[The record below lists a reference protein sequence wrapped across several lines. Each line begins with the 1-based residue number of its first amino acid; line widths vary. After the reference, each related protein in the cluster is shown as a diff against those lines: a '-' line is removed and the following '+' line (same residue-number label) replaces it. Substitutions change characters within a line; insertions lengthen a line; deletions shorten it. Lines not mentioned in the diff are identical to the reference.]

1 MALTQRMVDILKAI
15 VDEFVAT
22 AEPVGSKTLV
32 DKYDLPYSSATIRND
47 MATLESMGY
56 LEKPH
61 TSAGRIPS
69 NKGYQYYCEH
79 LLRKDMDE
87 EVKYILANIF
97 DRRSANIEDA
107 IKESCK
113 IVSEMT
119 NLASGM
125 LGPDAKNQ
133 SLEHIKV
140 FQIDPKTAVCVFITD
155 TGHTENKTFNFQDE
169 VTIDDIETCTNIL
182 NDRLKGTLIPDL
194 PEKLESLKPI
204 LTKSVQRFDM
214 LYNAFAGA
222 FVKFASE
229 TLYFEGSSNM
239 MYQPEYADIE
249 KLKEL
254 TKFFDDSKLFR
265 SLVDRQSAGSE
276 VVAVTP
282 RGTELV
288 WKDDIAIV
296 SNEIRL
302 SSNPEDNARLMVVG
316 PRRMEYSRVVSL
328 LDFICRE
335 IEDMF
340 HQKG

>member
-1 MALTQRMVDILKAI
+1 MALTQRMVDILRAI
-15 VDEFVAT
+15 VDEFVST

-47 MATLESMGY
+47 MAALESMGY

-79 LLRKDMDE
+79 LLKKDMDD
-87 EVKYILANIF
+87 EVKYALSNIF

-107 IKESCK
+107 IKESCR

-119 NLASGM
+119 KLASGM

-133 SLEHIKV
+133 TLEHIKV
-140 FQIDPKTAVCVFITD
+140 FQIDPKTAVCIFISN

-169 VTIDDIETCTNIL
+169 VPIEDIQTCTDIL
-182 NDRLKGTLIPDL
+182 NDRLKGTPIQDL

-204 LTKSVQRFDM
+204 LTKSVQRFEM

-229 TLYFEGSSNM
+229 TLYFDGTTNM

-254 TKFFDDSKLFR
+254 TKFFDDSRLFR
-265 SLVDRQSAGSE
+265 SLVDKQTGSND

-282 RGTELV
+282 KGTELV

-296 SNEIRL
+296 SSEIRL
-302 SSNPEDNARLMVVG
+302 SDNPDENARLMVVG
-316 PRRMEYSRVVSL
+316 PRRMEYSRVVNL
-328 LDFICRE
+328 LDFICKE

-340 HQKG
+340 H

>member
-32 DKYDLPYSSATIRND
+32 DKYGLPYSSATIRND
-47 MATLESMGY
+47 MAALETMGY

-79 LLRKDMDE
+79 LLKKDMDDE
-87 EVKYILANIF
+87 IKYALANIF

-107 IKESCK
+107 IKESCR

-133 SLEHIKV
+133 TLEHIKV
-140 FQIDPKTAVCVFITD
+140 FQIDPKTAVCVFITNS
-155 TGHTENKTFNFQDE
+155 GYTENKTFNFQDE
-169 VTIDDIETCTNIL
+169 VTIEDIETCTDIL
-182 NDRLKGTLIPDL
+182 NDRLKGTHIYELMD
-194 PEKLESLKPI
+194 KLESLRPI
-204 LTKSVQRFDM
+204 LTKSVQRFEM

-229 TLYFEGSSNM
+229 TLYFDGTSNM

-249 KLKEL
+249 KLKQL

-265 SLVDRQSAGSE
+265 SLVERQTGNNE

-282 RGTELV
+282 KGTELV

-296 SNEIRL
+296 SSEIRI
-302 SSNPEDNARLMVVG
+302 SDNPNENARLMVVG
-316 PRRMEYSRVVSL
+316 PRRMEYNRVVNL
-328 LDFICRE
+328 LDFISKE
-335 IEDMF
+335 IENMF
-340 HQKG
+340 H

>member
-1 MALTQRMVDILKAI
+1 MLTGRMVEILKAI

-32 DKYDLPYSSATIRND
+32 EIYGLPYSSATIRND
-47 MATLESMGY
+47 MATLESLGY

-69 NKGYQYYCEH
+69 NKGYQYYCQY
-79 LLRKDMDE
+79 LLKKDVDE
-87 EVKYILANIF
+87 EVKYALATIF
-97 DRRSANIEDA
+97 DKRSANIEDA
-107 IKESCK
+107 IKESCR

-133 SLEHIKV
+133 TLEHIKV
-140 FQIDPKTAVCVFITD
+140 FQIDPKTAVCVFITN
-155 TGHTENKTFNFQDE
+155 TGHTENKTFNFADE
-169 VTIDDIETCTNIL
+169 VTIEDIETCTDIL
-182 NDRLKGTLIPDL
+182 NDRLKGTYIHDL
-194 PEKLESLKPI
+194 VEKLESLKPI
-204 LTKSVQRFDM
+204 LTKSVQRFEM

-229 TLYFEGSSNM
+229 TLYFDGTSNM
-239 MYQPEYADIE
+239 LYQPEYADIE
-249 KLKEL
+249 KLKQM

-265 SLVDRQSAGSE
+265 NLIDNQTSE
-276 VVAVTP
+276 SNVVAITP
-282 RGTELV
+282 QGTELV

-296 SNEIRL
+296 SSEIKI
-302 SSNPEDNARLMVVG
+302 SDNPKDNARLMVVG
-316 PRRMEYSRVVSL
+316 PRRMEYNRVVNL
-328 LDFICRE
+328 LDFICKE

-340 HQKG
+340 N

>member
-1 MALTQRMVDILKAI
+1 MLTGRMVEILKAI
-15 VDEFVAT
+15 VDEFVST

-32 DKYDLPYSSATIRND
+32 EKYGLPYSSATIRND
-47 MATLESMGY
+47 MATLEQLGY

-79 LLRKDMDE
+79 LLKKDVDE
-87 EVKYILANIF
+87 EVKYALANIF
-97 DRRSANIEDA
+97 DKRSANIEDA

-133 SLEHIKV
+133 TLEHIKV
-140 FQIDPKTAVCVFITD
+140 FQIDPKTAVCVFITN
-155 TGHTENKTFNFQDE
+155 TGHTENKTCNFQDE
-169 VTIDDIETCTNIL
+169 VTIEDIETCTDIL
-182 NDRLKGTLIPDL
+182 NDRLKGTPIYDL
-194 PEKLESLKPI
+194 VDKLDSLKPI
-204 LTKSVQRFDM
+204 LTKSVQRFEM

-229 TLYFEGSSNM
+229 TLYFDGKSNM

-249 KLKEL
+249 KLKEM

-265 SLVDRQSAGSE
+265 SLVDKQTSDGS
-276 VVAVTP
+276 VVAITP
-282 RGTELV
+282 KGTELV
-288 WKDDIAIV
+288 WKDDVAIV
-296 SNEIRL
+296 SSEIKI
-302 SSNPEDNARLMVVG
+302 SDNPNDNARLMVVG
-316 PRRMEYSRVVSL
+316 PRRMEYNRVVNL
-328 LDFICRE
+328 LDFICKE

-340 HQKG
+340 N

>member
-1 MALTQRMVDILKAI
+1 MALTQRMVEILKAI

-47 MATLESMGY
+47 MAALETMGY

-61 TSAGRIPS
+61 TSAGRVPS

-79 LLRKDMDE
+79 LLKKDIDD
-87 EVKYILANIF
+87 EVKYALSNIF
-97 DRRSANIEDA
+97 DKRSANIEDA

-133 SLEHIKV
+133 TLEHIKV
-140 FQIDPKTAVCVFITD
+140 FQIDPKTAVCVFITNS
-155 TGHTENKTFNFQDE
+155 GHTENKTFNFQDE
-169 VTIDDIETCTNIL
+169 VTIEDIQTCTDIL
-182 NDRLKGTLIPDL
+182 NDRLKGTPIHDL
-194 PEKLESLKPI
+194 AEKLESLKPI
-204 LTKSVQRFDM
+204 LTKSVQRFEM

-222 FVKFASE
+222 FIKFASE
-229 TLYFEGSSNM
+229 TVYFDGTTNM
-239 MYQPEYADIE
+239 MYQPEYADVE
-249 KLKEL
+249 KLKQL

-265 SLVDRQSAGSE
+265 SLVDKQKNGND

-282 RGTELV
+282 KGTELV

-296 SNEIRL
+296 SSEIKI
-302 SSNPEDNARLMVVG
+302 SDNPKDNARLMVVG

-328 LDFICRE
+328 LDFICKE
-335 IEDMF
+335 IENMF
-340 HQKG
+340 N

>member
-1 MALTQRMVDILKAI
+1 MVEILKAI
-15 VDEFVAT
+15 VDEFVST

-32 DKYDLPYSSATIRND
+32 EKYGLPYSSATIRND
-47 MATLESMGY
+47 MATLEQLGY

-79 LLRKDMDE
+79 LLKKDVDE
-87 EVKYILANIF
+87 EVKYALANIF
-97 DRRSANIEDA
+97 DKRSANIEDA

-133 SLEHIKV
+133 TLEHIKV
-140 FQIDPKTAVCVFITD
+140 FQIDPKTAVCVFITN

-169 VTIDDIETCTNIL
+169 VTIEDIETCTDIL
-182 NDRLKGTLIPDL
+182 NDRLKGTPIHDL
-194 PEKLESLKPI
+194 VDKLDSLKPI
-204 LTKSVQRFDM
+204 LTKSVQRFEM

-229 TLYFEGSSNM
+229 TLYFDGKSNM

-249 KLKEL
+249 KLKEM

-265 SLVDRQSAGSE
+265 SLVDKQTSDGS
-276 VVAVTP
+276 VVAITP
-282 RGTELV
+282 KGTELV
-288 WKDDIAIV
+288 WKDDVAIV
-296 SNEIRL
+296 SSEIKI
-302 SSNPEDNARLMVVG
+302 SDNPKDNARLMVVG
-316 PRRMEYSRVVSL
+316 PRRMEYNRVVNL
-328 LDFICRE
+328 LDFICKE
-335 IEDMF
+335 IENMF
-340 HQKG
+340 N

>member
-1 MALTQRMVDILKAI
+1 MLMTQRMVNILKAI
-15 VDEFVAT
+15 VDEFVST

-32 DKYDLPYSSATIRND
+32 DKYKLPYSSATIRND
-47 MATLESMGY
+47 MAVLEELGY

-79 LLRKDMDE
+79 LLKKDIDE
-87 EVKYILANIF
+87 EVKYTLSNMF
-97 DRRSANIEDA
+97 DRKSMNIEEA

-125 LGPDAKNQ
+125 LGPDAKQ
-133 SLEHIKV
+133 QTLEHIRV
-140 FQIDPKTAVCVFITD
+140 FQIDEKTAVCVFITN
-155 TGHTENKTFNFQDE
+155 TGHTENKTFNFSE
-169 VTIDDIETCTNIL
+169 AVSIEDIETCTSIL
-182 NDRLKGTLIPDL
+182 NDRLKGTLIGEL
-194 PEKLESLKPI
+194 PEKMKALKPI
-204 LTKSVQRFDM
+204 ITKSVQRFEM

-222 FVKFASE
+222 FVKFATE
-229 TLYFEGSSNM
+229 TMYFEGETNM

-265 SLVDRQSAGSE
+265 SLVEHETAKNN

-282 RGTELV
+282 KGTELV
-288 WKDDIAIV
+288 WKDDLAIV
-296 SNEIRL
+296 SSQIKL
-302 SSNPEDNARLMVVG
+302 SDNPKDNARIMVVG
-316 PRRMEYSRVVSL
+316 PRRMEYSRVVNL
-328 LDFICRE
+328 LDFICKE

-340 HQKG
+340 N

>member
-1 MALTQRMVDILKAI
+1 MALTLRMVEILKAI

-32 DKYDLPYSSATIRND
+32 DKYGLPYSSATIRND
-47 MATLESMGY
+47 MAALETMGY

-79 LLRKDMDE
+79 LLKKDIDD
-87 EVKYILANIF
+87 EVKFALSNIF
-97 DRRSANIEDA
+97 DKRSVNIEDA

-125 LGPDAKNQ
+125 LGPDAKSQ
-133 SLEHIKV
+133 TLEHIRV
-140 FQIDPKTAVCVFITD
+140 FQIDPKTAVCVFITN

-169 VTIDDIETCTNIL
+169 VSIEDIQTCTDIL
-182 NDRLKGTLIPDL
+182 NDRLKGTLIHEL
-194 PEKLESLKPI
+194 PEKLESLRPI
-204 LTKSVQRFDM
+204 LTQSVQRFEM

-229 TLYFEGSSNM
+229 TLYFDGTTNM

-254 TKFFDDSKLFR
+254 TKFFDDSKMFR
-265 SLVDRQSAGSE
+265 SLVDKQTGANE

-282 RGTELV
+282 KGTELV
-288 WKDDIAIV
+288 WKDDLAIV
-296 SNEIRL
+296 SSEIKL
-302 SSNPEDNARLMVVG
+302 SDNPSENARLMVVG
-316 PRRMEYSRVVSL
+316 PRRMEYSRVVNL
-328 LDFICRE
+328 LDFICKE
-335 IEDMF
+335 IENMF
-340 HQKG
+340 N

>member
-1 MALTQRMVDILKAI
+1 MALTKRMVEILKAI

-32 DKYDLPYSSATIRND
+32 DKYGLPYSSATIRND
-47 MATLESMGY
+47 MATLESLGY

-79 LLRKDMDE
+79 LLKKDMDD
-87 EVKYILANIF
+87 EVKYALSNIF

-125 LGPDAKNQ
+125 LGPDSKNQ
-133 SLEHIKV
+133 TLEHIKV
-140 FQIDPKTAVCVFITD
+140 FQIDPKTAVCVFITN

-169 VTIDDIETCTNIL
+169 VTIEDIKTCTDIL
-182 NDRLKGTLIPDL
+182 NDRLKGTQICDL
-194 PEKLESLKPI
+194 MEKLESLKPI
-204 LTKSVQRFDM
+204 LTKSVQRFEM

-229 TLYFEGSSNM
+229 TLYFDGTSNM
-239 MYQPEYADIE
+239 MYQPEYADVE

-265 SLVDRQSAGSE
+265 SLVDKQTGSND

-282 RGTELV
+282 KGTELV

-296 SNEIRL
+296 SSEIKL
-302 SSNPEDNARLMVVG
+302 SDNPDENARLMVVG
-316 PRRMEYSRVVSL
+316 PRRMEYSRVVNL
-328 LDFICRE
+328 LDFICKE

-340 HQKG
+340 N

>member
-1 MALTQRMVDILKAI
+1 MLTGRMVEILKAI
-15 VDEFVAT
+15 VDEFVST

-32 DKYDLPYSSATIRND
+32 EKYGLPYSSATIRND
-47 MATLESMGY
+47 MATLEQLGY

-79 LLRKDMDE
+79 LLKKDVDE
-87 EVKYILANIF
+87 EVKYALANIF
-97 DRRSANIEDA
+97 DKRSANIEDA

-133 SLEHIKV
+133 TLEHIKV
-140 FQIDPKTAVCVFITD
+140 FQIDPKTAVCVFITN

-169 VTIDDIETCTNIL
+169 VTIEDIETCTDIL
-182 NDRLKGTLIPDL
+182 NDRLKGTPIHDL
-194 PEKLESLKPI
+194 VDKLDSLKPI
-204 LTKSVQRFDM
+204 LTKSVQRFEM

-229 TLYFEGSSNM
+229 TLYFDGKSNM

-249 KLKEL
+249 KLKEM

-265 SLVDRQSAGSE
+265 SLVDKQTSDGS
-276 VVAVTP
+276 VVAITP
-282 RGTELV
+282 KGTELV
-288 WKDDIAIV
+288 WKDDVAIV
-296 SNEIRL
+296 SSEIKI
-302 SSNPEDNARLMVVG
+302 SDNPKDNARLMVVG
-316 PRRMEYSRVVSL
+316 PRRMEYNRVVNL
-328 LDFICRE
+328 LDFICKE
-335 IEDMF
+335 IENMF
-340 HQKG
+340 N

>member
-15 VDEFVAT
+15 VDEFVST

-32 DKYDLPYSSATIRND
+32 DKYNLPYSSATIRND
-47 MATLESMGY
+47 MATLESLGY

-69 NKGYQYYCEH
+69 NKGYQYYCEN
-79 LLRKDMDE
+79 LLKKDMDE
-87 EVKYILANIF
+87 DVKYALANIF
-97 DRRSANIEDA
+97 DKRTANIEDA

-119 NLASGM
+119 NLATGM

-133 SLEHIKV
+133 TLERIKV
-140 FQIDPKTAVCVFITD
+140 FQIDSRMAVCVFITN
-155 TGHTENKTFNFQDE
+155 TGHTENKTFNFQDD
-169 VTIDDIETCTNIL
+169 VTIDDIETCTDIL
-182 NDRLKGTLIPDL
+182 NDRLKGTPIYEL

-204 LTKSVQRFDM
+204 LNDSVQRFEL

-229 TLYFEGSSNM
+229 TVYFDGTSNM

-265 SLVDRQSAGSE
+265 KLVDKQIE
-276 VVAVTP
+276 NNDVVAVTP
-282 RGTELV
+282 KGTELM
-288 WKDDIAIV
+288 WKDDLAIV
-296 SNEIRL
+296 TSEIRI
-302 SSNPEDNARLMVVG
+302 SDNPEDNAKLMVVG
-316 PRRMEYSRVVSL
+316 PRRMEYNRVISL
-328 LDFICRE
+328 LDFICQE

-340 HQKG
+340 H

>member
-1 MALTQRMVDILKAI
+1 MVNILKAI

-47 MATLESMGY
+47 MATLESLGY

-79 LLRKDMDE
+79 LLQKDMDE
-87 EVKYILANIF
+87 EVKYALANIF
-97 DRRSANIEDA
+97 DKRSANIEDA
-107 IKESCK
+107 IKESCR

-133 SLEHIKV
+133 TLEHIKV
-140 FQIDPKTAVCVFITD
+140 FQIDPKTAVCVFITN
-155 TGHTENKTFNFQDE
+155 TGYTENKTFNFPDA
-169 VTIDDIETCTNIL
+169 VTIEDIETCTDIL
-182 NDRLKGTLIPDL
+182 NDRLKGTHIYEL

-204 LTKSVQRFDM
+204 LTKSVQRFEM

-229 TLYFEGSSNM
+229 TVYFDGTTNM
-239 MYQPEYADIE
+239 MYQPEYADVE
-249 KLKEL
+249 KLKQL
-254 TKFFDDSKLFR
+254 SKFFDDSKLFR
-265 SLVDRQSAGSE
+265 SLVDKQTSSNE
-276 VVAVTP
+276 VVAITP
-282 RGTELV
+282 KGTELV

-296 SNEIRL
+296 SSEIRI
-302 SSNPEDNARLMVVG
+302 SDNPDDNARLMVVG
-316 PRRMEYSRVVSL
+316 PRRMEYSRVVNL
-328 LDFICRE
+328 LDFICKE

-340 HQKG
+340 N

>member
-1 MALTQRMVDILKAI
+1 MALTQRMVEILKAI

-47 MATLESMGY
+47 MAALETMGY

-61 TSAGRIPS
+61 TSAGRVPS

-79 LLRKDMDE
+79 LLKKDIDE
-87 EVKYILANIF
+87 EVKYALANIF
-97 DRRSANIEDA
+97 DKRSANIEDA

-133 SLEHIKV
+133 TLEHIKV
-140 FQIDPKTAVCVFITD
+140 FQIDPKTAVCVFITNS
-155 TGHTENKTFNFQDE
+155 GHTENKTFNFQDE
-169 VTIDDIETCTNIL
+169 VTIDDIQTCTDIL
-182 NDRLKGTLIPDL
+182 NDRLKGTPINNLVD
-194 PEKLESLKPI
+194 KLESLKPI
-204 LTKSVQRFDM
+204 LTKSVQRFEM

-229 TLYFEGSSNM
+229 TVYFDGTNNM
-239 MYQPEYADIE
+239 MYQPEYADVE

-265 SLVDRQSAGSE
+265 SLVDKQTNGND
-276 VVAVTP
+276 VVAITP
-282 RGTELV
+282 KGTELV

-296 SNEIRL
+296 SNEIRI
-302 SSNPEDNARLMVVG
+302 SDNPEENARLMVVG
-316 PRRMEYSRVVSL
+316 PRRMEYSQVVNL
-328 LDFICRE
+328 LDFICKE
-335 IEDMF
+335 IENMF
-340 HQKG
+340 N

>member
-1 MALTQRMVDILKAI
+1 MALTLRMVEILKAI

-32 DKYDLPYSSATIRND
+32 DKYGLPYSSATIRND
-47 MATLESMGY
+47 MAALETMGY

-79 LLRKDMDE
+79 LLKKDIDD
-87 EVKYILANIF
+87 EVKFALSNIF
-97 DRRSANIEDA
+97 DKRSVNIEDA

-125 LGPDAKNQ
+125 LGPDAKSQ
-133 SLEHIKV
+133 TLEHIRV
-140 FQIDPKTAVCVFITD
+140 FQIDPKTAVCVFITN

-169 VTIDDIETCTNIL
+169 VSIEDIQTCTDIL
-182 NDRLKGTLIPDL
+182 NDRLKGTLIHEL
-194 PEKLESLKPI
+194 PEKLESLRPI
-204 LTKSVQRFDM
+204 LTQSVQRFEM

-229 TLYFEGSSNM
+229 TLYFDGTTNM

-254 TKFFDDSKLFR
+254 TKFFDDSKMFR
-265 SLVDRQSAGSE
+265 SLVDKQTGTNE

-282 RGTELV
+282 KGTELV
-288 WKDDIAIV
+288 WKDDLAIV
-296 SNEIRL
+296 SSEIKL
-302 SSNPEDNARLMVVG
+302 SDNPSENARLMVVG
-316 PRRMEYSRVVSL
+316 PRRMEYSRVVNL
-328 LDFICRE
+328 LDFICKE
-335 IEDMF
+335 IENMF
-340 HQKG
+340 N

>member
-1 MALTQRMVDILKAI
+1 MLTGRMVEILKAI
-15 VDEFVAT
+15 VDEFVST

-32 DKYDLPYSSATIRND
+32 EKYGLPYSSATIRND
-47 MATLESMGY
+47 MATLEQLGY

-79 LLRKDMDE
+79 LLKKDVDE
-87 EVKYILANIF
+87 EVKYALANIF
-97 DRRSANIEDA
+97 DKRSANIEDA

-133 SLEHIKV
+133 TLEHIKV
-140 FQIDPKTAVCVFITD
+140 FQIDPKTAVCVFITN

-169 VTIDDIETCTNIL
+169 VTIEDIETCTDIL
-182 NDRLKGTLIPDL
+182 NDRLKGTPIYDL
-194 PEKLESLKPI
+194 VDKLDSLKPI
-204 LTKSVQRFDM
+204 LTKSVQRFEM

-229 TLYFEGSSNM
+229 TLYFDGKSNM

-249 KLKEL
+249 KLKEM

-265 SLVDRQSAGSE
+265 SLVDKQTSDGS
-276 VVAVTP
+276 VVAITP
-282 RGTELV
+282 KGTELV
-288 WKDDIAIV
+288 WKDDVAIV
-296 SNEIRL
+296 SSEIKI
-302 SSNPEDNARLMVVG
+302 SDNPNDNARLMVVG
-316 PRRMEYSRVVSL
+316 PRRMEYNRVVNL
-328 LDFICRE
+328 LDFICKE

-340 HQKG
+340 N

>member
-1 MALTQRMVDILKAI
+1 MALTQRMVDILRAI
-15 VDEFVAT
+15 VDEFVST

-32 DKYDLPYSSATIRND
+32 NKYDLPYSSATIRND
-47 MATLESMGY
+47 MAALESMGY

-79 LLRKDMDE
+79 LLKKDMDD
-87 EVKYILANIF
+87 EVKYALSNIF

-107 IKESCK
+107 IKESCR

-119 NLASGM
+119 RLASGM

-133 SLEHIKV
+133 TLEHIKV
-140 FQIDPKTAVCVFITD
+140 FQIDPKTAVCVFISN

-169 VTIDDIETCTNIL
+169 VTIEDIQTCTDIL
-182 NDRLKGTLIPDL
+182 NDRLRGTPIHDL

-204 LTKSVQRFDM
+204 LTKSVQRFEM

-229 TLYFEGSSNM
+229 TLYFDGTTNM

-254 TKFFDDSKLFR
+254 TKFFDDSRLFR
-265 SLVDRQSAGSE
+265 SLVDKQTGSND
-276 VVAVTP
+276 VIAITP
-282 RGTELV
+282 KGTELV

-296 SNEIRL
+296 SSEIRL
-302 SSNPEDNARLMVVG
+302 SDNPDENARLMVVG
-316 PRRMEYSRVVSL
+316 PRRMEYSRVVNL
-328 LDFICRE
+328 LDFICKE

-340 HQKG
+340 H

>member
-1 MALTQRMVDILKAI
+1 MALTQRMVEILKAI

-47 MATLESMGY
+47 MAALETMGY

-61 TSAGRIPS
+61 TSAGRVPS

-79 LLRKDMDE
+79 LLKKDIDD
-87 EVKYILANIF
+87 EVKYALSNIF
-97 DRRSANIEDA
+97 DKRSANIEDA

-133 SLEHIKV
+133 TLEHIKV
-140 FQIDPKTAVCVFITD
+140 FQIDPKTAVCVFITNS
-155 TGHTENKTFNFQDE
+155 GHTENKAFNFQDE
-169 VTIDDIETCTNIL
+169 VTIEDIQTCTDIL
-182 NDRLKGTLIPDL
+182 NDRLKGTPIHDL
-194 PEKLESLKPI
+194 AEKLESLKPI
-204 LTKSVQRFDM
+204 LTKSVQRFEM

-222 FVKFASE
+222 FIKFASE
-229 TLYFEGSSNM
+229 TVYFDGTTNM
-239 MYQPEYADIE
+239 MYQPEYADVE
-249 KLKEL
+249 KLKQL

-265 SLVDRQSAGSE
+265 SLVDKQKNGND

-282 RGTELV
+282 KGTELV

-296 SNEIRL
+296 SSEIKI
-302 SSNPEDNARLMVVG
+302 SDNPKDNARLMVVG

-328 LDFICRE
+328 LDFICKE
-335 IEDMF
+335 IENMF
-340 HQKG
+340 N

>member
-32 DKYDLPYSSATIRND
+32 DKYGLPYSSATIRND
-47 MATLESMGY
+47 MAALETMGY

-79 LLRKDMDE
+79 LLKKDMDD
-87 EVKYILANIF
+87 EVKYALANIF
-97 DRRSANIEDA
+97 DKRSANIEDA
-107 IKESCK
+107 IKQSCK

-133 SLEHIKV
+133 SLEHIRV
-140 FQIDPKTAVCVFITD
+140 FQIDPKTAVCVFITN
-155 TGHTENKTFNFQDE
+155 TGHTENKTFYFQDE
-169 VTIDDIETCTNIL
+169 VTIEDIQTCTDIL
-182 NDRLKGTLIPDL
+182 NDRLKGTLIHDL
-194 PEKLESLKPI
+194 PEKLESIKPI
-204 LTKSVQRFDM
+204 LTKSIQRFEM

-229 TLYFEGSSNM
+229 TLYFDGTTNM

-265 SLVDRQSAGSE
+265 SLVDKQTGNND

-282 RGTELV
+282 KGTELV

-296 SNEIRL
+296 SSEIKI
-302 SSNPEDNARLMVVG
+302 SDNPKDNARLMVVG
-316 PRRMEYSRVVSL
+316 PRRMEYSRVVNL
-328 LDFICRE
+328 LDFICSE
-335 IEDMF
+335 IEKMF
-340 HQKG
+340 N

>member
-1 MALTQRMVDILKAI
+1 MALTKRMVDILKAI
-15 VDEFVAT
+15 VDEFVST

-47 MATLESMGY
+47 MATLESLGY

-79 LLRKDMDE
+79 LLKKDMDE
-87 EVKYILANIF
+87 EVKYALSNIF

-119 NLASGM
+119 DLASGM
-125 LGPDAKNQ
+125 LGPDASNQ
-133 SLEHIKV
+133 TLEHIKV
-140 FQIDPKTAVCVFITD
+140 FQIDPKTAVCVFITN
-155 TGHTENKTFNFQDE
+155 TGHTENKTFNFQDA
-169 VTIDDIETCTNIL
+169 VTIEDIQTCTDIL
-182 NDRLKGTLIPDL
+182 NDRLRGTPIHVL
-194 PEKLESLKPI
+194 PEKMESLKPI
-204 LTKSVQRFDM
+204 LTKSVQRFEM

-229 TLYFEGSSNM
+229 TLYFDGTSNM

-249 KLKEL
+249 KLKQL

-265 SLVDRQSAGSE
+265 SLVERQTGNNE

-282 RGTELV
+282 KGTELV

-296 SNEIRL
+296 SSEIRI
-302 SSNPEDNARLMVVG
+302 SDNPNENARLMVVG
-316 PRRMEYSRVVSL
+316 PRRMEYNRVVNL
-328 LDFICRE
+328 LDFISKE
-335 IEDMF
+335 IENMF
-340 HQKG
+340 H

>member
-1 MALTQRMVDILKAI
+1 MLLTQRMVDILKAI
-15 VDEFVAT
+15 VDEFVST

-32 DKYDLPYSSATIRND
+32 DKYKLPYSSATIRND
-47 MATLESMGY
+47 MAVLEELGY

-79 LLRKDMDE
+79 LLKKDIDE
-87 EVKYILANIF
+87 EVKYTLANMF
-97 DRRSANIEDA
+97 DRKSMNIEEA

-119 NLASGM
+119 KLASGV
-125 LGPDAKNQ
+125 LGPDAKQ
-133 SLEHIKV
+133 QTLEYIKV
-140 FQIDPKTAVCVFITD
+140 FQIDEKTAVCVFITN
-155 TGHTENKTFNFQDE
+155 TGHTENKTFNFQE
-169 VTIDDIETCTNIL
+169 AISIEDIETCTSIL
-182 NDRLKGTLIPDL
+182 NDRLKGTPIGEL
-194 PEKLESLKPI
+194 PEKMESLKPI
-204 LTKSVQRFDM
+204 ITKSVQRFEM

-222 FVKFASE
+222 FVKFATE
-229 TLYFEGSSNM
+229 TLYFEGETNM

-265 SLVDRQSAGSE
+265 NLVEHETAKNN

-282 RGTELV
+282 KGTELV
-288 WKDDIAIV
+288 WKDDLAIV
-296 SNEIRL
+296 SSQIKL
-302 SSNPEDNARLMVVG
+302 SNNPKENARIMVVG
-316 PRRMEYSRVVSL
+316 PRRMEYSRVVNL
-328 LDFICRE
+328 LDFICKE

-340 HQKG
+340 N

>member
-1 MALTQRMVDILKAI
+1 MALTKRMVDILKAI

-79 LLRKDMDE
+79 LLKKDMDE
-87 EVKYILANIF
+87 EVKYALANIF
-97 DRRSANIEDA
+97 DKKTANIEDA
-107 IKESCK
+107 IKESCR

-119 NLASGM
+119 KLATGM
-125 LGPDAKNQ
+125 LGPDSATQ
-133 SLEHIKV
+133 TLEFIKM
-140 FQIDPKTAVCVFITD
+140 FQIDPKTAVCIFISN
-155 TGHTENKTFNFQDE
+155 TGHTENKVFNFSEQISMEDL
-169 VTIDDIETCTNIL
+169 TTCTDIL
-182 NDRLKGTLIPDL
+182 NERLKGTPICELS
-194 PEKLESLKPI
+194 EKLESIKPE
-204 LTKSVQRFDM
+204 LTQSVKRFEM

-229 TLYFEGSSNM
+229 TLYFDGTSNM
-239 MYQPEYADIE
+239 MYQPEYADVE

-265 SLVDRQSAGSE
+265 SMVDHQLQE
-276 VVAVTP
+276 NDVVAVTP
-282 RGTELV
+282 KGTELV
-288 WKDDIAIV
+288 WKDDLAIV
-296 SNEIRL
+296 TSEIRL
-302 SSNPEDNARLMVVG
+302 SNNPSDNARLMVVG
-316 PRRMEYSRVVSL
+316 PRRMEYSRVVNL
-328 LDFICRE
+328 LDFISKE

-340 HQKG
+340 N

>member
-1 MALTQRMVDILKAI
+1 MALTQRMVEILKAI
-15 VDEFVAT
+15 VDEFVST

-32 DKYDLPYSSATIRND
+32 EKYGLPYSSATIRND
-47 MATLESMGY
+47 MATLESLGY

-79 LLRKDMDE
+79 LLKKDMDE
-87 EVKYILANIF
+87 EVKYALSNIF

-133 SLEHIKV
+133 TLEHIKV
-140 FQIDPKTAVCVFITD
+140 FQIDPKTAVCVFITN
-155 TGHTENKTFNFQDE
+155 TGHTENKTFNFADE
-169 VTIDDIETCTNIL
+169 VTIEDIETCTDIL
-182 NDRLKGTLIPDL
+182 NDRLKGTYIHDL
-194 PEKLESLKPI
+194 VEKLESLKPI
-204 LTKSVQRFDM
+204 LTKSVQRFEM

-229 TLYFEGSSNM
+229 TLYFDGTSNM
-239 MYQPEYADIE
+239 LYQPEYADIE
-249 KLKEL
+249 KLKQM

-265 SLVDRQSAGSE
+265 NLIDNQTSE
-276 VVAVTP
+276 SNVVAITP
-282 RGTELV
+282 QGTELV

-296 SNEIRL
+296 SSEIKI
-302 SSNPEDNARLMVVG
+302 SDNPKDNARLMVVG
-316 PRRMEYSRVVSL
+316 PRRMEYNRVVNL
-328 LDFICRE
+328 LDFICKE

-340 HQKG
+340 N

>member
-1 MALTQRMVDILKAI
+1 MELTQRMVDILKAI

-22 AEPVGSKTLV
+22 AEPVGSKTIV

-47 MATLESMGY
+47 MATLESLGY

-79 LLRKDMDE
+79 LLKKDIDE
-87 EVKYILANIF
+87 EVKYALANIF
-97 DRRSANIEDA
+97 DKKSMNIEDA
-107 IKESCK
+107 IMHSCK

-125 LGPDAKNQ
+125 LGPDAKSQ
-133 SLEHIKV
+133 VLEYIKV
-140 FQIDPKTAVCVFITD
+140 FQIDPKTAVCVFITN
-155 TGHTENKTFNFQDE
+155 TGYTQNKTFNFQDE
-169 VTIDDIETCTNIL
+169 VSITDIETCTSIL
-182 NDRLKGTLIPDL
+182 NDRLKGTHIYEL
-194 PEKLESLKPI
+194 PEKMEALKP
-204 LTKSVQRFDM
+204 LLVKSVQRFEM

-222 FVKFASE
+222 FIKFASD
-229 TLYFEGSSNM
+229 TLYFDGTTNM

-265 SLVDRQSAGSE
+265 SLVDHQSKCDN

-282 RGTELV
+282 KGTELV
-288 WKDDIAIV
+288 WKDDLAIV
-296 SNEIRL
+296 TSEIKLSN
-302 SSNPEDNARLMVVG
+302 NPNDNARLMVVG

-328 LDFICRE
+328 LDFICKE
-335 IEDMF
+335 IEEMF
-340 HQKG
+340 N

>member
-1 MALTQRMVDILKAI
+1 MLTGRMVEILKAI

-32 DKYDLPYSSATIRND
+32 DKYGLPYSSATIRND
-47 MATLESMGY
+47 MATLESLGY

-69 NKGYQYYCEH
+69 NKGYQYYCQY
-79 LLRKDMDE
+79 LLKKDVDE
-87 EVKYILANIF
+87 EVKYALANIF
-97 DRRSANIEDA
+97 DKRSANIEDA

-133 SLEHIKV
+133 TLEHIKV
-140 FQIDPKTAVCVFITD
+140 FQIDPKTAVCVFITN
-155 TGHTENKTFNFQDE
+155 TGHTENKTFNFADE
-169 VTIDDIETCTNIL
+169 VTIEDIETCTDIL
-182 NDRLKGTLIPDL
+182 NDRLKGTYIHELV
-194 PEKLESLKPI
+194 EKLESLKPI
-204 LTKSVQRFDM
+204 LTKSVQRFEM

-229 TLYFEGSSNM
+229 TLYFDGTSNM
-239 MYQPEYADIE
+239 LYQPEYADIE
-249 KLKEL
+249 KLKEM

-265 SLVDRQSAGSE
+265 NLIENQTSGNN

-282 RGTELV
+282 QGTELY

-296 SNEIRL
+296 SSEIKI
-302 SSNPEDNARLMVVG
+302 SDNPQDNARLMVVG
-316 PRRMEYSRVVSL
+316 PRRMEYNRVVNL
-328 LDFICRE
+328 LDFICKE

-340 HQKG
+340 H